1 MPGAFLLGT
10 NTFQKTSEARLNYKV
25 DWQSFLNNVD
35 NIVSAEATAIFLGN
49 ATALAPQNVS
59 GCRIAAS
66 LISGGVSHVIWVSA
80 GRNLSPYRI
89 SSKIWTSG
97 GIRNDDYFV
106 LNIID
111 PPLTP

>member
-1 MPGAFLLGT
+1 MPGPFLIGA

-59 GCRIAAS
+59 GCRIASDRVSA
-66 LISGGVSHVIWVSA
+66 GVSHVIWVSA
-80 GRNLSPYRI
+80 GLDKSSYRI
-89 SSKIWTSG
+89 SSKVWTSG
-97 GIRNDDYFV
+97 GIRNDDYFI
-106 LNIID
+106 LQIND
-111 PPLTP
+111 PPLT